1 MYCPCGNNCEH
12 FANKCKTGRKE
23 CHQICTLYEIL
34 VKSAL
39 SSIGSLANAAQKSRS
54 MSFVIKKILSVC
66 ARLKELNVEK
76 LTEEYGAKFVPKL
89 AVLISVVTEIILL
102 VRDFYIAIT
111 KFSEGRLTRK
121 EYLEVITKR
130 ISAAVC
136 SLSGFQLGYL
146 LGGVIPLAF
155 LGSWPLAALPLS
167 VFGAIVVGAGG
178 DYLAKLVGGYL
189 GEIITP
195 LVLYIDNSLSSMES
209 TMDDLHN
216 D

>member
-1 MYCPCGNNCEH
+1 MYNPVTNNCEH
-12 FANKCKTGRKE
+12 FANECKTGKKE
-23 CHQICTLYEIL
+23 CHQIWTLKEIL
-34 VKSAL
+34 GKSAL
-39 SSIGSLANAAQKSRS
+39 SSIGSLADAAKNSRS
-54 MSFVIKKILSVC
+54 MSFVNKKILSVC
-66 ARLKELNVEK
+66 ARLKKINIEK
-76 LTEEYGAKFVPKL
+76 LTEEYGGKFNPKL

-102 VRDFYIAIT
+102 VHDCYIAIT

-121 EYLEVITKR
+121 EYLEVVTKR
-130 ISAAVC
+130 ICATVC
-136 SLSGFQLGYL
+136 SLGGFQLGYL

-155 LGSWPLAALPLS
+155 LGSWPLAALALS